1 MNKFGFTLNAWG
13 QVGSG
18 IRWSG
23 KGDIFFF
30 TWNYWENIQVQD
42 LSLVKTLWLQA
53 TENNSNYLVIYYR
66 NTGTQLG
73 T

>member
-1 MNKFGFTLNAWG
+1 ML
-13 QVGSG
+13 
-18 IRWSG
+18 
-23 KGDIFFF
+23 GDRLVLELDGRERRLFF

-53 TENNSNYLVIYYR
+53 TENNSNYLGIYYR
-66 NTGTQLG
+66 NTGTSLG